1 MTERFYA
8 KLKTTHGLF
17 TTRGQSLY
25 QSKLTL
31 STSPLVSENHW
42 KWKVFLIAQA
52 LLNWLPRYRSA
63 TRLWN
68 WCHLILY
75 VVFRASLSVSYIV
88 ISLSGRLIINW
99 CSDCLRFKTVKGINL
114 RNACVLNR
122 VILKLRRLTV
132 NRKRH
137 KKGSLNPFSRRY
149 LERKFRFYYQELLA
163 ADWESVL
170 NREKPSMNAREKKQ
184 SGKQYTSCS

>member
-1 MTERFYA
+1 MESLFNSA
-8 KLKTTHGLF
+8 GPVKLVATISLGNATLELVLF
-17 TTRGQSLY
+17 NSVR
-25 QSKLTL
+25 
-31 STSPLVSENHW
+31 
-42 KWKVFLIAQA
+42 
-52 LLNWLPRYRSA
+52 
-63 TRLWN
+63 
-68 WCHLILY
+68 
-75 VVFRASLSVSYIV
+75 SVS
-88 ISLSGRLIINW
+88 GIIICFVYRNIFKRKTNYQLMQW
-99 CSDCLRFKTVKGINL
+99 LAVCLRFKTVKGINL

-122 VILKLRRLTV
+122 VISKLRRLTV

-137 KKGSLNPFSRRY
+137 KKGSLNPFSRRC